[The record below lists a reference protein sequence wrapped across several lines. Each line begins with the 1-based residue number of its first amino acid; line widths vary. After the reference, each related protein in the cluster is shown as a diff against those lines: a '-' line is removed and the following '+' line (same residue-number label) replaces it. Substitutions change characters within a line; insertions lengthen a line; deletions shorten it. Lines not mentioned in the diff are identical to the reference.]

1 MIYDLANEL
10 DRQRFRHRTA
20 YLLEKGSKVEMSEK
34 SFRTGGQNRYLHLLI
49 GVVALDVGVT
59 LDYAKQEYY
68 KRLVNADIYC
78 IEREDKFVGKV
89 NVLRSSADLTKE
101 EMAMSIDR
109 FKRWGYENGIY
120 MPNPEDEALLRDI
133 EIEMA
138 RNRRYL

>member
-78 IEREDKFVGKV
+78 IEREDKFVGKA

-109 FKRWGYENGIY
+109 FKRCRKMCGDVKFLTQTDHILSCKVWYK
-120 MPNPEDEALLRDI
+120 DAV
-133 EIEMA
+133 
-138 RNRRYL
+138 